1 MGGKLVE
8 CGPTCSDDAVGG
20 AIVVVVRSL
29 PPLAGCGPMV
39 MTVNPL
45 IDILVVLALA
55 DAFACFHECMVS
67 VVVFL
72 PHFASHNIR
81 IKSTMALC
89 RGHGARYV

>member
-1 MGGKLVE
+1 MGVKPVE

-20 AIVVVVRSL
+20 AIVVVVRSP

-67 VVVFL
+67 VVVFFTSFCL
-72 PHFASHNIR
+72 SRH
-81 IKSTMALC
+81 
-89 RGHGARYV
+89 